1 MAKIRDINIAKDI
14 VKEYSTEEIIKFIS
28 KSLKEYSANEIPER
42 SQFGLLVN
50 IVSELDDK
58 LNGKKTQA
66 VL

>member
-14 VKEYSTEEIIKFIS
+14 VKEYSTEEIIKFVA

-42 SQFGLLVN
+42 SQFNLLVN